1 MKKIKMI
8 IELIISKFQTILRK
22 KNSSTIGITSNLKK
36 FDKHGFD
43 QNGIDADGRSIDY
56 YKGEL
61 KDIYNRMHIWDYN
74 VKYDIK
80 VYACRRTMENIMMLV
95 LSHNYGSNYIK
106 DMEQRTL
113 CNYINIVNE
122 KGLLGWDSY
131 RLEEIRKTKCYM
143 NNIIH
148 PYQNSYNEIKNNK
161 MEKSIKKLITEFKKS
176 IGIITVNQQY
186 SIDISTKEAA

>member
-1 MKKIKMI
+1 
-8 IELIISKFQTILRK
+8 
-22 KNSSTIGITSNLKK
+22 
-36 FDKHGFD
+36 
-43 QNGIDADGRSIDY
+43 
-56 YKGEL
+56 
-61 KDIYNRMHIWDYN
+61 
-74 VKYDIK
+74 
-80 VYACRRTMENIMMLV
+80 
-95 LSHNYGSNYIK
+95 
-106 DMEQRTL
+106 MEQRTL